1 MSSSVEFDF
10 IILIIRKENEFLTRL
25 EDISDK
31 NCSSIKVNYGFSGE
45 ESFGPLP
52 ILAVARKF
60 EKNESIFYRKSKNR
74 FLPILAIVKK
84 AGTLKLTGVK
94 KSGKKMK
101 RFFIS
106 LETMLNFP
114 QN

>member
-1 MSSSVEFDF
+1 M
-10 IILIIRKENEFLTRL
+10 I
-25 EDISDK
+25 EDK
-31 NCSSIKVNYGFSGE
+31 HGFSGE

-94 KSGKKMK
+94 KSGKKTK

>member
-1 MSSSVEFDF
+1 MLS
-10 IILIIRKENEFLTRL
+10 
-25 EDISDK
+25 
-31 NCSSIKVNYGFSGE
+31 GFSGE

-84 AGTLKLTGVK
+84 AGTLCING
-94 KSGKKMK
+94 
-101 RFFIS
+101 R
-106 LETMLNFP
+106 
-114 QN
+114 